1 MPGQLKKIIL
11 LCLLVLVL
19 CLFLPATG
27 GNTQPAVEPGGA
39 KNIYLLRLQGMIT
52 AGQAAFIKRQLDI
65 LDPQAVQAV
74 IIHMD
79 TPGGLVDATLELS
92 KAFAAAPVPVVVFV
106 GPSGAIAASA
116 GAFILVSADIA
127 AMAPGTTVGA
137 AKPVALSPGGA
148 ETADDKTI
156 NFLAGHM
163 RSISEERGRP
173 GDITERFV
181 TENLTLSASEAQVQG
196 VIDLLVPSLD
206 ALLIALHGWEGEKG
220 GQPYTLITA
229 GAPLLEQE
237 MTLRERFQDKISNPQ
252 IAFLLLMAGV
262 LGIYFGLGMPGTF
275 VPEVLG
281 ALALLLGI
289 YGIGLFDT
297 NTMGIIF
304 LIAGFALL
312 IAEIFTSGFGVL
324 GIGGAVSLLIG
335 AVLLPREPL
344 MAEGWYATFI
354 ATAIGLAL
362 AVSLLS
368 LVITTV
374 LLRSRRRWK
383 ESGAFFRAAS
393 VAEVV
398 ELLAPCGTVR
408 MRGELWK
415 ACSEDGSTLKEGAR
429 VAVVRQDGLTLYVR
443 PMNGDAQAGDMQGK
457 ESDSAG

>member
-1 MPGQLKKIIL
+1 LSVQLKRIIL
-11 LCLLVLVL
+11 FYLLVL
-19 CLFLPATG
+19 CLFLPVTG
-27 GNTQPAVEPGGA
+27 GDAQPAAEPDGV
-39 KNIYLLRLQGMIT
+39 KSIYLLKLQGMIT
-52 AGQAAFIKRQLDI
+52 AGQAAFIQRQLDI

-79 TPGGLVDATLELS
+79 TPGGLVDATLVLS
-92 KAFAAAPVPVVVFV
+92 KVFAAAPVPVVVFV

-148 ETADDKTI
+148 EPADDKTI

-173 GDITERFV
+173 GEITERFV
-181 TENLTLSASEAQVQG
+181 TENLTLSATEALEQD
-196 VIDLLVPSLD
+196 VIELLVPNVD
-206 ALLIALHGWEGEKG
+206 ALLVALHGWEGEKG
-220 GQPYTLITA
+220 GRAFTLITA

-252 IAFLLLMAGV
+252 IAFLLLMAGA

-275 VPEVLG
+275 VPEVMG

-304 LIAGFALL
+304 LIVGFALL
-312 IAEIFTSGFGVL
+312 ITEIFTSGFGVL

-344 MAEGWYATFI
+344 MAEGWYPTFL
-354 ATAIGLAL
+354 ATAVGLVL
-362 AVSLLS
+362 AVSLIS

-374 LLRSRRRWK
+374 LLRSRRSWAK
-383 ESGAFFRAAS
+383 SGAFFRAAS

-429 VAVVRQDGLTLYVR
+429 VAVVRQDGLTLFVR
-443 PMNGDAQAGDMQGK
+443 PIDGDRQAGDMQGK

>member
-1 MPGQLKKIIL
+1 MPGRLKRITL
-11 LCLLVLVL
+11 LCFFLAAL
-19 CLFLPATG
+19 CLFLPAAG
-27 GNTQPAVEPGGA
+27 GEPQQALDADGV
-39 KNIYLLRLQGMIT
+39 KSIYLLPLQGVIT
-52 AGQAAFIKRQLDI
+52 AGQAAFIKRQLDT

-79 TPGGLVDATLELS
+79 TPGGLVDATLNLS
-92 KAFAAAPVPVVVFV
+92 KAFAAAPVPIVVFV

-116 GAFILVSADIA
+116 GAFILVSADVA

-148 ETADDKTI
+148 EPAEDKTI

-163 RSISEERGRP
+163 RSISRERGRP

-181 TENLTLSASEAQVQG
+181 TENLTLSANEAQEQG
-196 VIDLLVPSLD
+196 VIDLLVPNLD
-206 ALLIALHGWEGEKG
+206 ALLAALHGWEGEKG
-220 GQPYTLITA
+220 GQLYTIITA
-229 GAPLLEQE
+229 GAPLQEQK
-237 MTLRERFQDKISNPQ
+237 MTLQERFQDRISNPQ

-275 VPEVLG
+275 IPEVLG

-304 LIAGFALL
+304 LIVGFALL
-312 IAEIFTSGFGVL
+312 IGEIFTSGFGVL

-344 MAEGWYATFI
+344 MAEGWYASFI
-354 ATAIGLAL
+354 ATVVGLAL
-362 AVSLLS
+362 AVSMLS
-368 LVITTV
+368 FVVSTV
-374 LLRSRRRWK
+374 VLRSRRGWK
-383 ESGAFFRAAS
+383 KSGAFFRIAP

-415 ACSEDGSTLKEGAR
+415 ACSEDGSTLQEGVR
-429 VAVVRQDGLTLYVR
+429 VAVIRQEGLTLYVR
-443 PMNGDAQAGDMQGK
+443 AVDGDTQAGDTQGK
-457 ESDSAG
+457 ESHSPG

>member
-1 MPGQLKKIIL
+1 MAKRIIL
-11 LCLLVLVL
+11 LCLLAL

-27 GNTQPAVEPGGA
+27 GEAQQAADPDTA
-39 KNIYLLRLQGMIT
+39 KSIFLLELQGMIT
-52 AGQAAFIKRQLDI
+52 AGQAAFIQRQLDT

-74 IIHMD
+74 IIRMD

-137 AKPVALSPGGA
+137 AKPVALSPVGA
-148 ETADDKTI
+148 EPADDKTI

-163 RSISEERGRP
+163 RSIAQERGRP
-173 GDITERFV
+173 ADIAERFV
-181 TENLTLSASEAQVQG
+181 TENLTLSANEAREQG
-196 VIDLLVPSLD
+196 VIDLLVPNLD
-206 ALLIALHGWEGEKG
+206 ALLLELDGWEGEKG
-220 GQPYTLITA
+220 GRPYTLITA

-237 MTLRERFQDKISNPQ
+237 MTLRERFQDQISNPQ
-252 IAFLLLMAGV
+252 IAFLLLMAGA

-275 VPEVLG
+275 IPEVLG
-281 ALALLLGI
+281 AIALLLGI
-289 YGIGLFDT
+289 YGLGLFDT

-324 GIGGAVSLLIG
+324 GLGGAVSLLIG
-335 AVLLPREPL
+335 AILLPREPL
-344 MAEGWYATFI
+344 MAEDWYPVFL
-354 ATAIGLAL
+354 ATAIGLVL

-368 LVITTV
+368 FLTATMV
-374 LLRSRRRWK
+374 LRSRRGWAK
-383 ESGAFFRAAS
+383 SGAFFRAAP

-398 ELLAPCGTVR
+398 QPLAPCGMVR

-415 ACSEDGSTLKEGAR
+415 ACSEDGSTLQEGSR
-429 VAVVRQDGLTLYVR
+429 VAVIRQEGLTLYVR
-443 PMNGDAQAGDMQGK
+443 PMDGDTQDGDTQGK
-457 ESDSAG
+457 ESHSPG